1 VSSSSAR
8 IPRRLARTSLLA
20 LFAATI
26 GAGSALS
33 APVSPQDK
41 PTRPDQVFVRN
52 ARTGS
57 VSMVAGTV
65 TTNGLE
71 KVVISVAGEDKSH
84 RSELVERITWGD
96 VPPSYRDGRTY
107 FERGLFAEAAAQ
119 FRLAAGD
126 AGTREL
132 VKADARL
139 LAAESLLR
147 WGASEPIHFSEAAEE
162 AARFEKD
169 NPGNR
174 DIPRARVLH
183 ARASWLAGETQ
194 TAAEI
199 YRAVYGEWQGDSGSP
214 GYDRELCLEAGLKAA
229 RVLLA
234 AKDTLGARELFTSI
248 DATVR
253 RTLAG
258 LEATD
263 PAARSLTA
271 IQDEALLGEGFAE
284 LAAGNY
290 RQALTFFEGK
300 LKPNANGG
308 ARSGSDTLRFGAM
321 LGLGEALFEA
331 GRVRE
336 AQMYFAR
343 VAGLDHTDRDRS
355 ARALLRLAECTQKL
369 VDPDFQTSACAWCS
383 TVVDQ
388 YGETPWAAPAREL
401 KSKLNCN

>member
-1 VSSSSAR
+1 
-8 IPRRLARTSLLA
+8 
-20 LFAATI
+20 
-26 GAGSALS
+26 
-33 APVSPQDK
+33 
-41 PTRPDQVFVRN
+41 
-52 ARTGS
+52 
-57 VSMVAGTV
+57 MVTGTV
-65 TTNGLE
+65 TTNGLD
-71 KVVISVAGEDKSH
+71 KVVMSIAGEDEDY

-107 FERGLFAEAAAQ
+107 FDRGLFADAAAQ

-169 NPGNR
+169 NPSNR
-174 DIPRARVLH
+174 DLPRARVLH
-183 ARASWLAGETQ
+183 ARASWLAGDTE

-214 GYDRELCLEAGLKAA
+214 GYEREFCLEAGLQAA

-248 DATVR
+248 DATVGSA
-253 RTLAG
+253 LAG

-263 PAARSLTA
+263 PASRRLTA

-284 LAAGNY
+284 LAAGNF

-300 LKPNANGG
+300 VNPKANGNT
-308 ARSGSDTLRFGAM
+308 RSGSDTLRFGAT

-336 AQMYFAR
+336 AQMNFAR
-343 VAGLDHTDRDRS
+343 VAALDHTDRDHS

-369 VDPDFQTSACAWCS
+369 VDPDYQANACAWCS

-388 YGETPWAAPAREL
+388 YGDTPWAAPAREL
-401 KSKLNCN
+401 KTKLNCK